1 MSKAGDAPKP
11 GSAPCHA
18 CLLRADDR
26 RSLKA
31 RSSWRRICDECAE
44 KYVNKPLP
52 VPIERVRFCPD
63 NLGVWGQSREI
74 YQSWDTGL
82 GTVVPARKYILS
94 PVPDGKVA
102 VVLQDAADAQ
112 TVDRLVGALAV
123 KPDRPFLLRYCSS
136 IKSFCADNCF
146 GGSRDKSCMAHIK
159 QRMKQQT
166 ECNPVMTKPQP
177 RCPSISLVSRPLPPQ
192 KAPQSLADAGWL
204 DDFCGIAA
212 LGEDDDDGAMNLD
225 DIHDLCQPAEAGDEG
240 TSMVNLGAYLQEGD
254 ARPSGRASSSAT
266 VSTAHA
272 ADSPRASDDSSWMG
286 DDADPD
292 NILSSL
298 LGNDITATSDV
309 WTSSSVDVL
318 GEALSSFPL
327 AGRPQS
333 YKPRPQH
340 GRVTPPLKG
349 VKGPI
354 TKHTWSYKNHN
365 TPEKAGKLAQAKSL
379 AGKGGAPGGQ
389 GPTQRNK
396 CVWKQHVTW

>member
-1 MSKAGDAPKP
+1 
-11 GSAPCHA
+11 
-18 CLLRADDR
+18 
-26 RSLKA
+26 
-31 RSSWRRICDECAE
+31 
-44 KYVNKPLP
+44 
-52 VPIERVRFCPD
+52 
-63 NLGVWGQSREI
+63 
-74 YQSWDTGL
+74 
-82 GTVVPARKYILS
+82 
-94 PVPDGKVA
+94 
-102 VVLQDAADAQ
+102 
-112 TVDRLVGALAV
+112 
-123 KPDRPFLLRYCSS
+123 
-136 IKSFCADNCF
+136 
-146 GGSRDKSCMAHIK
+146 
-159 QRMKQQT
+159 MKQQT
-166 ECNPVMTKPQP
+166 ECKPVMTKPQP
-177 RCPSISLVSRPLPPQ
+177 RCPSTSLESRPPPQ

-212 LGEDDDDGAMNLD
+212 LGDDDDADAMNLD
-225 DIHDLCQPAEAGDEG
+225 DIYDLSQPAEAGDEG
-240 TSMVNLGAYLQEGD
+240 TSMANLGAYLQEGD
-254 ARPSGRASSSAT
+254 ARPIGRASSSAT

-272 ADSPRASDDSSWMG
+272 ADSPRVSDDSSWMG
-286 DDADPD
+286 DDADPN

-309 WTSSSVDVL
+309 WTSSAVDVL
-318 GEALSSFPL
+318 GEALSGFPL
-327 AGRPQS
+327 AGPPQS